1 MALTLPVYMD
11 YHATTPLHP
20 AILEAMMP
28 FLTTHH
34 ANPASNHPEGWLAAR
49 AVEHARGQVAALIG
63 ADPAEITFTSGA
75 TESNNLALKGMADR
89 LATCSERRAFVTTQI
104 EHPSVLDT
112 VRSLEKRDF
121 PVRLLPVDAFGVVNL
136 DALREAARGA
146 LMVSLMAAN
155 NEIGTL
161 QPLSGAAAICCAE
174 GALLHSDAS
183 QAAGKVPLDVRCIPV
198 DMLSF
203 TAHKMCGPKG
213 VGALWIR
220 RRRPR
225 IRLVAQMD
233 GGGHEGGLRSG
244 TMNVPAIVGF
254 GAACEIAACDMA
266 EESARLA
273 TLRDR
278 LRERVMASLPGVWLN
293 GHPDLRTPGNLS
305 LGFEGIEGESLVI
318 ALPDVALSAG
328 SACASR
334 ETAPSHVLTA
344 IGLSPARA
352 RSCVRFGLGRFTTQE
367 EVDYAARRVVT
378 AVRSL
383 RGLSTRGTIP

>member
-1 MALTLPVYMD
+1 M
-11 YHATTPLHP
+11 
-20 AILEAMMP
+20 
-28 FLTTHH
+28 F
-34 ANPASNHPEGWLAAR
+34 SNHG
-49 AVEHARGQVAALIG
+49 
-63 ADPAEITFTSGA
+63 D
-75 TESNNLALKGMADR
+75 N
-89 LATCSERRAFVTTQI
+89 RR
-104 EHPSVLDT
+104 
-112 VRSLEKRDF
+112 
-121 PVRLLPVDAFGVVNL
+121 
-136 DALREAARGA
+136 
-146 LMVSLMAAN
+146 
-155 NEIGTL
+155 
-161 QPLSGAAAICCAE
+161 
-174 GALLHSDAS
+174 
-183 QAAGKVPLDVRCIPV
+183 
-198 DMLSF
+198 
-203 TAHKMCGPKG
+203 
-213 VGALWIR
+213 
-220 RRRPR
+220 
-225 IRLVAQMD
+225 
-233 GGGHEGGLRSG
+233 

-254 GAACEIAACDMA
+254 GAACEIAACDMV

-273 TLRDR
+273 ALRDR